1 MSTRK
6 KKRIL
11 MAATK
16 LLALKGY
23 KDASMAELAKI
34 TNVAQGTIFY
44 HYNNKEALFLAI
56 LKEIEKEIV
65 TEFNQYLSE
74 RHFDSGMEMME
85 DVVGFYLLL
94 AGKMEDQFLLLHRHD
109 AYELAKGNPDCREY
123 LESIYNCLVDIFE
136 KTIVAG
142 QTDGSM
148 ANLPARKTALI
159 IFTMVDG
166 LVRFNSYNLYN
177 AAALYGDLIISI
189 RRILV
194 NHQPAR

>member
-1 MSTRK
+1 
-6 KKRIL
+6 
-11 MAATK
+11 
-16 LLALKGY
+16 
-23 KDASMAELAKI
+23 MAELANL

-44 HYNNKEALFLAI
+44 HYSSKEALFLAI

-65 TEFNQYLSE
+65 TEFNQYLAE
-74 RHFDSGMEMME
+74 RHFNSGLEMME

-94 AGKMEDQFLLLHRHD
+94 AGQMEDQFLLLHRHD

-136 KTIVAG
+136 RAIVAG
-142 QTDGSM
+142 QTDGSVAM
-148 ANLPARKTALI
+148 LPARKTALI

-166 LVRFNSYNLYN
+166 LVRFNSYDLYN
-177 AAALYGDLIISI
+177 AAALCGDLISSI

-194 NHQPAR
+194 NHPPTG